1 MVNGRLEM
9 SLSAER
15 CLRAAVP
22 ELTRSAGIQLNELV
36 SLRHHLDALSLL
48 HRISPRSG
56 PTVAKPSGDHAP
68 PGGFVFQRACEMP
81 RSTSS
86 HQRWQFRLLI
96 ILFVI
101 VVIIATSGWVYLL
114 TKMALW
120 LIAE

>member
-9 SLSAER
+9 SLSAEH

-36 SLRHHLDALSLL
+36 SLRHHPDTLSLL

-68 PGGFVFQRACEMP
+68 PGGFVFNERAKC
-81 RSTSS
+81 RVQLHLTSDGS
-86 HQRWQFRLLI
+86 FG
-96 ILFVI
+96 F
-101 VVIIATSGWVYLL
+101 
-114 TKMALW
+114 
-120 LIAE
+120 